1 MVALA
6 VLQAFA
12 AAFVLKEGNT
22 PLAFVYGFYGASNLA
37 MIWVHMAAQAVK

>member
-1 MVALA
+1 MVGLA

-12 AAFVLKEGNT
+12 ALFVFREGNT
-22 PLAFVYGFYGASNLA
+22 PLSLVYIFYGASNLA